1 MHHVSQKHNSSDKHV
16 IKHHVPAIEK
26 RPEQDAYVNDVKAVI
41 SWSAPTRPYRK
52 RQKSYFINLL
62 LIMSTL
68 LVILFLFSQYLLM
81 LVVVSLAFVAFALAV
96 TPPTENHYRV
106 STEGV
111 AIEDHFYLWQELY
124 DFYFRKRGGVD
135 TLHIRTK
142 DLLPGELIMLLGEIS
157 RDKMRNAIIPF
168 LPYREVVRN
177 SFTDKAGEWLVKTFP
192 LDESHL
198 N

>member
-1 MHHVSQKHNSSDKHV
+1 MHHVSEKYNTHDKHV
-16 IKHHVPAIEK
+16 IKHHVPAVERKHDEVIY
-26 RPEQDAYVNDVKAVI
+26 ANDVKAVL

-52 RQKSYFINLL
+52 RQKPYFVNLL
-62 LIMSTL
+62 LIMFTL

-81 LVVVSLAFVAFALAV
+81 LVVASLAFVAFALAV
-96 TPPTENHYRV
+96 TPPTENHYRI

-111 AIEDHFYLWQELY
+111 AIEDHYYLWQELY
-124 DFYFRKRGGVD
+124 DFYFRRRNGID

-142 DLLPGELIMLLGEIS
+142 DLLPGELIMLLGDIP

-177 SFTDKAGEWLVKTFP
+177 SFTDKAGEWLARTFP
-192 LDESHL
+192 LDEPRIK
-198 N
+198 